1 MSVAELGPIYVPR
14 GALPAAEVP
23 AQPVAGALPARQIYA
38 GFWLRAIA
46 FFIDSLILSFLL
58 LLAHSVSPAPLILIP
73 DPNAPISTSA
83 LLSPPFT
90 PAGFVV
96 LVALMWLYFAIFEA
110 SAWQATPGKRILRL
124 YVTDLKARPVTF
136 LRASVRCF
144 GRWLAFG
151 VGYLLAAITEKK
163 QGLHDLIAG
172 CLVLRRPPAET
183 FHRTPS

>member
-1 MSVAELGPIYVPR
+1 VTVAELGPIFVPPATPAPAEILPQPAEA
-14 GALPAAEVP
+14 ALP
-23 AQPVAGALPARQIYA
+23 QRIIYA
-38 GFWLRAIA
+38 GFWLRAVA

-96 LVALMWLYFAIFEA
+96 LIVLMWLYFAIFEA
-110 SAWQATPGKRILRL
+110 SGWQATPGKRMLRL

-144 GRWLAFG
+144 SRWLTFG
-151 VGYLLAAITEKK
+151 VGYLLAAIPEKK

-172 CLVLRRPPAET
+172 CLVLRRPPPET
-183 FHRTPS
+183 FHRTAS